1 MPTRNLFIWVIFT
14 ALAIAG
20 LEGFSQ
26 SAKKT
31 GMKSTAIGW
40 DAVAFKTNANGSS
53 KRFFEGPTAT
63 LDMLECH
70 ASTLNPGAMNHE
82 IIGRPHDEVIIIKEG
97 TVEAYVDG
105 KWLRIGPGSVIFY
118 AANELQAMRNPGT
131 IPASYHVV
139 MMLPTAKQTNAP
151 AAK

>member
-1 MPTRNLFIWVIFT
+1 MRKQL
-14 ALAIAG
+14 ALILLLAIAIAG
-20 LEGFSQ
+20 LDAVSQ
-26 SAKKT
+26 SAKRT
-31 GMKSTAIGW
+31 AMKSAAIDW
-40 DAVAFKTNANGSS
+40 NSIHFKTNANGAS
-53 KRFFEGPTAT
+53 KRFFEGATAT

-97 TVEAYVDG
+97 TIEAYVDG

-131 IPASYHVV
+131 TPASYHVV
-139 MMLPTAKQTNAP
+139 MMLPTMKQTNAP